1 MSVFTICPVRAGS
14 IPPDVVE
21 WRRICTK
28 ELAGCT
34 APQTFKDGASAGD
47 VVQGQLGNCWFV
59 SALSGAL
66 TPASTAWATLLLQ
79 LRAFALGFD
88 ASLPRRRRRRGRDG
102 QCLMSVVVG
111 VCLPVLAT
119 DQRYVQ
125 RVFVSDQNRAKGIY
139 TLKFYKQGQVGGRC
153 RWVACA
159 FWWTG

>member
-1 MSVFTICPVRAGS
+1 MTCLCRLRVRVYHLPCACRLDS
-14 IPPDVVE
+14 T
-21 WRRICTK
+21 RRRGVAADLHEGVGGLHC
-28 ELAGCT
+28 A
-34 APQTFKDGASAGD
+34 
-47 VVQGQLGNCWFV
+47 
-59 SALSGAL
+59 
-66 TPASTAWATLLLQ
+66 ASTAWATLLLQ